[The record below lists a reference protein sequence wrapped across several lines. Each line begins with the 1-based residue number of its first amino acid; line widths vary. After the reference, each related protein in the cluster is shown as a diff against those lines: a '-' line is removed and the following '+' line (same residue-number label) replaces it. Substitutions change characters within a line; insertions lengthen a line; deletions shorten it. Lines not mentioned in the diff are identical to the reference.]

1 MASSREDG
9 TAAAAEQ
16 LRSMSLGDKSVDR
29 KDSDPDAEKNKAPT
43 KLCSACGEKSDAL
56 KKCRAC
62 KCVWYCDKDCQ
73 NKHWKEH
80 KHECRRIKSILDQ
93 RGGKLDVGTEKDVG
107 PLGKLPTREECPI
120 CMHTLPIHPKFQGY
134 YACCGKRICGG
145 CNFQHQMKNQERP
158 LTCAFCRTAAPRSDE
173 ELLAQYRKRVE
184 LKDPVALRNLAMDY
198 GSGRNGLP
206 VDQVKCVELL
216 RESASLGFPGA
227 QYNLGTFYHQGK
239 MGLEQNEEEA
249 RKYYKE
255 AAEGGHMLSLH
266 NLGCAK
272 GENGDP
278 VAAMRH
284 WRLSASGGHKTSMGA
299 LIVYFEYGWLHH
311 ADLTETL
318 QALYLSRFE
327 MKSEGRDQ
335 HIAYLKMI
343 GEYHAEYE

>member
-1 MASSREDG
+1 MSSNKEDG
-9 TAAAAEQ
+9 TAATAEQ
-16 LRSMSLGDKSVDR
+16 IGSMSLDGSVE
-29 KDSDPDAEKNKAPT
+29 PENTEEAEAPT
-43 KLCSACGEKSDAL
+43 KSCSACGKKSDAL
-56 KKCRAC
+56 KKCTAC
-62 KCVWYCDKDCQ
+62 KCVWYCDKKCQ
-73 NKHWKEH
+73 NKHWRGHKKEC
-80 KHECRRIKSILDQ
+80 KRIRKELDK
-93 RGGKLDVGTEKDVG
+93 RGGKLDVGTELDVG
-107 PLGKLPTREECPI
+107 PLGKLPPREECPI
-120 CMHTLPIHPKFQGY
+120 CMHALPIHANLQTY
-134 YACCGKRICGG
+134 YPCCGKLICCG
-145 CNFQHQMKNQERP
+145 CDHQHSMKSGKGR
-158 LTCAFCRTAAPRSDE
+158 TCAFCREPLPKSNEAI
-173 ELLAQYRKRVE
+173 LAQIRKRVE
-184 LKDPVALRNLAMDY
+184 LKDPVALVNMAMKY

-206 VDQVKCVELL
+206 VDQAKCVELL
-216 RESASLGFPGA
+216 RESADLGFPGA

-272 GENGDP
+272 AGNGDP

-299 LIVYFEYGWLHH
+299 LIVCFEYGLLHH

-343 GEYHAEYE
+343 GEYHAEYECILPV